1 MTIIIDTDAIFALS
15 NRTDALH
22 ARAKRILERAEHP
35 SIILSPT
42 TIVEFSFTAAK
53 KLGLERAKHI
63 TQTMT
68 DGSMRIETVNADDVQ
83 TATQFFYQQRT
94 KEDSLCDCFVMALA
108 KKVQADCIFSFDQ
121 GYTKNGFVLIE
132 DFLEQ
137 LTGK

>member
-15 NRTDALH
+15 NKMDALH
-22 ARAKRILERAEHP
+22 TRAKRILKRTEQP
-35 SIILSPT
+35 TIILSPT

-63 TQTMT
+63 TQIITN
-68 DGSMRIETVNADDVQ
+68 GSMRIETVNEDDVQ

-108 KKVQADCIFSFDQ
+108 
-121 GYTKNGFVLIE
+121 
-132 DFLEQ
+132 
-137 LTGK
+137 